1 MRWIEL
7 SSPTLVAFIS
17 KVPNWFTVP
26 EETSSPTVL
35 STGRDSPVITA
46 WFTDVFP
53 ERITPSTG
61 MVSPGRTRRIS
72 STATSVAAT
81 MVSVPSLTSLAV
93 CGVRRTSFSIPAR
106 AFATV
111 SSSNKAPNCM
121 INATSPAA
129 KSSSI
134 KTEAISA
141 RDTRTSALMSNSVI
155 RPMTASMIMGIPHR
169 IMATQAA
176 SNGSGISL
184 KILMISAIPEMTRK
198 QMSFF
203 IPPIS
208 IRASSFLTDSF
219 IMAPSFCIIPI
230 GVYVVKKQL

>member
-1 MRWIEL
+1 MEL

-26 EETSSPTVL
+26 EETSSPMVL

-72 STATSVAAT
+72 STATSVAAI
-81 MVSVPSLTSLAV
+81 MVSVPSLTSFAV
-93 CGVRRTSFSIPAR
+93 WGVRRTSFSIPAR
-106 AFATV
+106 ALATV

-129 KSSSI
+129 KFSPI

-219 IMAPSFCIIPI
+219 IMDPSFCIIAN
-230 GVYVVKKQL
+230 VM